1 LILLLDNETESLP
14 KFISAQK
21 LLEDKFILEF
31 SNNNDNNKN
40 KITKVKKRRTELT
53 IGGDIACFVKPHSD
67 FVCDTIVR
75 GILPKRHNGL
85 ESPTVFVLITDNKFD
100 FYNIT
105 EIADKKYQVLDR
117 ALERIIVKR
126 IFTIHQLAHFLIIDL
141 EKEITTKKYKSKL
154 VVITGDFFI
163 SDPQIAKE
171 DKDWLYPQMIKA
183 IKEKIKD
190 SIILV
195 FSPTNLSNLMNY
207 G

>member
-1 LILLLDNETESLP
+1 LILLDNEPIAVP

-31 SNNNDNNKN
+31 SNNDKN
-40 KITKVKKRRTELT
+40 IKKRRTIELT
-53 IGGDIACFVKPHSD
+53 IGEIACFVKPHSD

-85 ESPTVFVLITDNKFD
+85 DSPTVFVWITNNKFD

-105 EIADKKYQVLDR
+105 EIADKKYKILDR
-117 ALERIIVKR
+117 ALKHIIVKR
-126 IFTIHQLAHFLIIDL
+126 IFTIHQLAHFSIKEL
-141 EKEITTKKYKSKL
+141 EKNLEKYKSKL
-154 VVITGDFFI
+154 VIITGDFFLSDSQI
-163 SDPQIAKE
+163 SKE
-171 DKDWLYPQMIKA
+171 DKDWLYPQMVQA
-183 IKEKIKD
+183 IKKVKD

-195 FSPTNLSNLMNY
+195 FSPTTLSNLVNY

>member
-1 LILLLDNETESLP
+1 LVLLENKTESLP

-21 LLEDKFILEF
+21 LLEDKFILKF
-31 SNNNDNNKN
+31 SNNDDKN
-40 KITKVKKRRTELT
+40 KKIRKRTTIELT

-105 EIADKKYQVLDR
+105 EIADKKYKILDR

-126 IFTIHQLAHFLIIDL
+126 VFTIHQLAHFLIIDL
-141 EKEITTKKYKSKL
+141 EKDLEKYKSKL
-154 VVITGDFFI
+154 VVITGDFFLSDSQI
-163 SDPQIAKE
+163 SKE
-171 DKDWLYPQMIKA
+171 DKDWLYPKMIKT
-183 IKEKIKD
+183 IKKVVAN
-190 SIILV
+190 SITLV
-195 FSPTNLSNLMNY
+195 FSPMRLSNLVNY

>member
-1 LILLLDNETESLP
+1 MILLLDNETESLP

-141 EKEITTKKYKSKL
+141 EKEITKKYKSKL

-171 DKDWLYPQMIKA
+171 DKDWLYPQMIKT
-183 IKEKIKD
+183 IKEKVID

-195 FSPTNLSNLMNY
+195 FSPLKLAGLINY
-207 G
+207 K

>member
-1 LILLLDNETESLP
+1 MILLHNETAVALP

-21 LLEDKFILEF
+21 LLEDKFILELLPR
-31 SNNNDNNKN
+31 NNDKNNK
-40 KITKVKKRRTELT
+40 KIRKTKRTTIELT
-53 IGGDIACFVKPHSD
+53 IGEDIACFVKPHSD

-105 EIADKKYQVLDR
+105 ETADKKYRILDR

-126 IFTIHQLAHFLIIDL
+126 VFTIHQLAHFLIIDL
-141 EKEITTKKYKSKL
+141 EKDITKKYKSKL
-154 VVITGDFFI
+154 LVITGDFFL
-163 SDPQIAKE
+163 SDPQISKE

-183 IKEKIKD
+183 IKKVKD

-195 FSPTNLSNLMNY
+195 FSPTTLSNLVNY

>member
-1 LILLLDNETESLP
+1 LILLDNEPLAVP

-31 SNNNDNNKN
+31 PSNDKN
-40 KITKVKKRRTELT
+40 RKIGKSKIQTIELNVS
-53 IGGDIACFVKPHSD
+53 DIACFVKPHSD

-85 ESPTVFVLITDNKFD
+85 ESPTVYVLVTDNKFD

-105 EIADKKYQVLDR
+105 EIADKKYRILDK
-117 ALERIIVKR
+117 ALKNVIVR
-126 IFTIHQLAHFLIIDL
+126 RMFTIHQLAHFLIIDL
-141 EKEITTKKYKSKL
+141 EKDIEKYKSKL
-154 VVITGDFFI
+154 VVITGDLFL
-163 SDPQIAKE
+163 SDPQISKE
-171 DKDWLYPQMIKA
+171 DKDWLYSQMIKA
-183 IKEKIKD
+183 IKEKVKD

-195 FSPTNLSNLMNY
+195 FSPTILSNLMNY